1 MTKKELK
8 QIIRECVKE
17 CLKNQLNETEFYHAT
32 NKEHINSFIQN
43 GIDITKAGTKH
54 KGAGKAQGEGFYVF
68 TKKNSAIHHGK
79 VFEDDPN
86 SVIVVIDTNLT
97 PDAFDIDYEA
107 CETFV
112 KEFIFNHWD
121 YFEKHYKEL
130 NIYSHRGYPIPPSQG
145 VFKIIYPEQDIKSR
159 TFNVNFL
166 DFEDNGSIEDAKNLF
181 MLMQKLKHINKPLF
195 DEFKKTTLSKANT
208 LKYNG
213 NTKIYPIRIEDLD
226 GNILWKK
233 Q

>member
-54 KGAGKAQGEGFYVF
+54 NGAGKLQGDGFYVYND
-68 TKKNSAIHHGK
+68 KKIAIHHGK

-86 SVIVVIDTNLT
+86 SVIVVIDTDLT
-97 PDAFDIDYEA
+97 PNNFDIDYEGSSILLRN
-107 CETFV
+107 
-112 KEFIFNHWD
+112 FILHHWD
-121 YFEKHYKEL
+121 YFFKHYKEF
-130 NIYSHRGYPIPPSQG
+130 NMYHHVNGCPTPPSKTG
-145 VFKIIYPEQDIKSR
+145 VFRIHIPEKNIKTG
-159 TFNVNFL
+159 TFNLSVIDRESDIAEATVL
-166 DFEDNGSIEDAKNLF
+166 WELV
-181 MLMQKLKHINKPLF
+181 QKLKHINKPLF
-195 DEFKKTTLSKANT
+195 DEFKNENLTKAKV